1 MGALSKSSLLGLS
14 KSWYH
19 VNLAVAK
26 SIAIATSFFFF
37 FQRGYVNLSMTR
49 LLTVNTL
56 GNHETMLSEL
66 DASRHI
72 EM

>member
-26 SIAIATSFFFF
+26 SIAIATSFFF